1 MNQEQILTKKAAY
14 GWMMKL
20 KSLTWFVCDATLP
33 VEVTPMMKMP
43 DKGDSF
49 LLEAF
54 SVKAI
59 HPHSDTVSESRLPT
73 LNHSNLSK
81 YWCQHQ

>member
-1 MNQEQILTKKAAY
+1 
-14 GWMMKL
+14 MKL
-20 KSLTWFVCDATLP
+20 KSLTWFVCGGALP
-33 VEVTPMMKMP
+33 VEATSMMKMP

-54 SVKAI
+54 SVYSI
-59 HPHSDTVSESRLPT
+59 HPHSDTLSESRLPT
-73 LNHSNLSK
+73 LNHSNVSK